1 MSVKSKILTSIERK
15 TKVDYAYAEKA
26 LSNMKISDL
35 LKVTSKED
43 FDSELTQKIVELQ
56 KEYLDLFKGRNYSLE
71 EIQTYMCET
80 FLEYKE
86 EYEKIINDQKVEFS
100 SYSLN
105 KNTNISISPEQ
116 IKTLREQ
123 ADKLSVQR
131 GVMIAQCTIFSATAA
146 AMYAISCNKIND
158 LTNYSSVRTS
168 KTIEYFASK
177 EELLRDIDDIIQ
189 WLGII
194 DGVTTLVLTIAS
206 SFPPSL
212 HQLLQ
217 HVLHCPLQVAHV

>member
-1 MSVKSKILTSIERK
+1 
-15 TKVDYAYAEKA
+15 
-26 LSNMKISDL
+26 
-35 LKVTSKED
+35 
-43 FDSELTQKIVELQ
+43 
-56 KEYLDLFKGRNYSLE
+56 
-71 EIQTYMCET
+71 
-80 FLEYKE
+80 
-86 EYEKIINDQKVEFS
+86 
-100 SYSLN
+100 
-105 KNTNISISPEQ
+105 
-116 IKTLREQ
+116 
-123 ADKLSVQR
+123 
-131 GVMIAQCTIFSATAA
+131 
-146 AMYAISCNKIND
+146 MYAISWCTFGLSVPVAIACTTAATQTGILQNKILDSINKIND

-194 DGVTTLVLTIAS
+194 DGVTMLVLTIAS

>member
-71 EIQTYMCET
+71 EIQTYMCES
-80 FLEYKE
+80 FLEYKK

-123 ADKLSVQR
+123 AYKLSVQR

-146 AMYAISCNKIND
+146 AIQTGILQNKILDSINKIND

-168 KTIEYFASK
+168 KTIEYFVSK

-189 WLGII
+189 
-194 DGVTTLVLTIAS
+194 
-206 SFPPSL
+206 
-212 HQLLQ
+212 
-217 HVLHCPLQVAHV
+217 

>member
-56 KEYLDLFKGRNYSLE
+56 KEYLDLFKGRNYSLK

-80 FLEYKE
+80 FLEYKK

-105 KNTNISISPEQ
+105 KNTYISISPEQ
-116 IKTLREQ
+116 IKTLEN
-123 ADKLSVQR
+123 KLINCLYKEVLWLHNVQ
-131 GVMIAQCTIFSATAA
+131 F
-146 AMYAISCNKIND
+146 
-158 LTNYSSVRTS
+158 
-168 KTIEYFASK
+168 
-177 EELLRDIDDIIQ
+177 
-189 WLGII
+189 
-194 DGVTTLVLTIAS
+194 LVLQQQRCML
-206 SFPPSL
+206 FL
-212 HQLLQ
+212 DVHLVFQYQ
-217 HVLHCPLQVAHV
+217 